1 MSSLRDRKM
10 SDTSLVKRL
19 RSEVNQLVKRSLNG
33 FDYLTTTGPRP
44 GATPRT
50 LLHRRGTL
58 SLYRYHPRVDEIYR
72 VPVLLVTPTTNP
84 ASIFDLA
91 KGQSLVEFLVGRG
104 YDVYVMDWNAPTAA
118 ESGLRIED
126 YVLDFI
132 PDSIR
137 RIQADTGVEE
147 VSLIGYCMAGVLS
160 TIYAALHPDGPLK
173 NLVCFTTPTDWSK
186 VVFKKL
192 VAGERVDVDRVIN
205 SDGLVPANTI
215 TRTIDMIRPASRI
228 ANQIRLL
235 DNLWND
241 DYVQAHRLMMNFGA
255 EAIPLAGAYHRQI
268 VSELME
274 KNALVQGTMRIG
286 GRLVELKNIR
296 VPLLHVIAQYDHM
309 VPPDCAQPLVAGVS
323 SEDKEELMLPG
334 GHLSLVAGPSAVK
347 RMWPKLD
354 QWLGKRS
361 V

>member
-1 MSSLRDRKM
+1 M
-10 SDTSLVKRL
+10 
-19 RSEVNQLVKRSLNG
+19 VKRSLNG
-33 FDYLTTTGPRP
+33 FEYVTTSGPRP
-44 GATPRT
+44 GVTPRT

-58 SLYRYHPRVDEIYR
+58 SLYRYHPSVDEIYR
-72 VPVLLVTPTTNP
+72 VPVLLVTPTTNS

-91 KGQSLVEFLVGRG
+91 KGQSLVEFLLGRG

-137 RIQADTGVEE
+137 RIQADTGEQE

-160 TIYAALHPDGPLK
+160 TIYAALHPEGPLK
-173 NLVCFTTPTDWSK
+173 NLVLFTTPTDWSK

-192 VAGERVDVDRVIN
+192 AAGVQVEPQRMVDSN
-205 SDGLVPANTI
+205 GLVPADTI

-228 ANQIRLL
+228 AGHIRLL

-241 DYVQAHRLMMNFGA
+241 DYVHAYRLMMNFGA
-255 EAIPLAGAYHRQI
+255 ETIPLAGAYHRQI
-268 VSELME
+268 TSELME
-274 KNALVQGTMRIG
+274 KNSLVQGTMRIG
-286 GRLVELKNIR
+286 GRQVDLKNIR

-334 GHLSLVAGPSAVK
+334 GHLSLVTGPSAVK

-354 QWLGKRS
+354 QWLGNRS
-361 V
+361 I